1 MSLFDY
7 IKKGFGKNNK
17 YKRAET
23 LGWQPAASYYTPSVS
38 NVFETDVVQQVVWCI
53 TQEAKK
59 LEPRHVIRKEN
70 GYKLINDNIQG
81 VLDNPNELMTTAD
94 FIEKVV
100 YNLLT
105 TSNSYVLPTWEGN
118 TLTSLYPLAP
128 TNADFLRDEK
138 DTLFIRF
145 TFENGYESTLR
156 YSDVIHIRHNFGIN
170 EFFGGNLEGL
180 TDVKAIKKAAQLN
193 ETLLNGVQKSLDS
206 SYAVNGIFKYNTMM
220 DDGKTEKE
228 IEKLTEKLKRNE
240 SGFMVM
246 DLKGEFVPFSKDIK
260 LVDEATLK
268 FVDEKLLRFY
278 GVSLSI
284 LKGDFTPEQYS
295 AFYQKVL
302 EPIIISLNQ
311 AFSKTLFT
319 KRETVSFGHKV
330 IFYHDKLDFMS
341 MQDRKDIGGLL
352 SSTGACSVDELRG
365 IFGMAPC
372 EDEDFG
378 KKFIQSK
385 NYGDAKV
392 VMDQIAIEAGKENT
406 EEPIKS
412 TNNNDNENKLNDEA
426 KNDE

>member
-1 MSLFDY
+1 MGLFDY

-23 LGWQPAASYYTPSVS
+23 LGWQPAASYCTPSIS
-38 NVFETDVVQQVVWCI
+38 NVFETDVVQQVMWCI

-59 LEPRHVIRKEN
+59 LEPRHVVRKEN

-81 VLDNPNELMTTAD
+81 VLDTPNELMTTAD
-94 FIEKVV
+94 FIEKVI

-128 TNADFLRDEK
+128 TNAEFLRDEE
-138 DTLFIRF
+138 DTLFIHF

-170 EFFGGNLEGL
+170 EFFGGNLQGKP
-180 TDVKAIKKAAQLN
+180 DVKAIKSAAQLN

-206 SYAVNGIFKYNTMM
+206 SYAVNGIFKYNTML
-220 DDGKTEKE
+220 DEGKTEKE

-246 DLKGEFVPFSKDIK
+246 DLKGEFIPFSKDIK
-260 LVDEATLK
+260 LIDEATLK
-268 FVDEKLLRFY
+268 FIDEKLLRFY
-278 GVSLSI
+278 GVSLPI
-284 LKGDFTPEQYS
+284 LTGNYTKEEYES
-295 AFYQKVL
+295 FYQHVI
-302 EPIIISLNQ
+302 EPIVISLNQ
-311 AFSKTLFT
+311 AFTKTLFT

-330 IFYHDKLDFMS
+330 IFYTSKLNFMS
-341 MQDRKDIGGLL
+341 MNEKKEIGALL
-352 SSTGACSVDELRG
+352 SSTGAISVGELRG
-365 IFGMAPC
+365 MFGLAPC
-372 EDEDFG
+372 EDEELNNTL
-378 KKFIQSK
+378 IMSK

-392 VMDQIAIEAGKENT
+392 VKDQIVVEANATKEEDKQ
-406 EEPIKS
+406 EEQ
-412 TNNNDNENKLNDEA
+412 E
-426 KNDE
+426 